1 VRHRTLALAFQRI
14 LAQTM
19 WVPCAAV
26 GVGCGAQT
34 GQGTVNE
41 NPRDAGGSSSGAASG
56 ADSGSSGSAT
66 GAPSGSSG
74 STTGVSTNSTGSAT
88 GAPSGSSGSTTGV
101 STGSSGTL
109 AGPSDA
115 STGSSSGCDL
125 FPIQCA
131 CQPWSFVAFD
141 AGGVLTASDASPGYI
156 PGRQFCYQACPTG
169 ANCDPGTP
177 GQGVW
182 CHTDC
187 TGRRPAGLLASD
199 SASGTPLQ
207 VHFAEMAR
215 LEAASVAAFR
225 QMRRELVA
233 HRAPKRLVRAA
244 ERAARDEIQHA
255 RMTRAL
261 ARRHGA
267 VPTDPEVAPCG
278 VRSPL
283 DIAIENAVEGC
294 VREAFGALVA
304 CWQAQTASDPVL
316 RAAMK
321 RIARDETRHAA
332 LAFEV
337 DAWVR
342 GRLSA
347 SERARVDASKH
358 EALDALLLRSNDAPP
373 GLRRALGLPGA
384 RETRVLAGHMA
395 RLAA

>member
-1 VRHRTLALAFQRI
+1 
-14 LAQTM
+14 M

-26 GVGCGAQT
+26 PLGCGGQA

-41 NPRDAGGSSSGAASG
+41 NPADAGGSSSGAASG
-56 ADSGSSGSAT
+56 AASGLSRSTT

-74 STTGVSTNSTGSAT
+74 TTTGISTGTGASSGSSGSVTGVSTGSSGSAT
-88 GAPSGSSGSTTGV
+88 GVPSGSSGSTTGV

-141 AGGVLTASDASPGYI
+141 AGGVPTGADAAPGFI
-156 PGRQFCYQACPTG
+156 PGRQFCYLTCPGT
-169 ANCDPGTP
+169 NCEPGTP
-177 GQGVW
+177 DQGVW
-182 CHTDC
+182 CHADC

-225 QMRRELVA
+225 HMRRELVA

-244 ERAARDEIQHA
+244 ERAARDEIRHA
-255 RMTRAL
+255 RMTGAL

-267 VPTDPEVAPCG
+267 VPAAPEVGPCA
-278 VRSPL
+278 VRSL
-283 DIAIENAVEGC
+283 LEIAIENAIEGC

-304 CWQAQTASDPVL
+304 CWQAQAASDPVI

-332 LAFEV
+332 LAFGV
-337 DAWVR
+337 DAWAR

-347 SERARVDASKH
+347 SERERVDVARR
-358 EALDALLLRSNDAPP
+358 EALSALLSRSNDVPP
-373 GLRRALGLPGA
+373 SLRGPLGLPGA
-384 RETRVLAGHMA
+384 RETRVLAQEMA